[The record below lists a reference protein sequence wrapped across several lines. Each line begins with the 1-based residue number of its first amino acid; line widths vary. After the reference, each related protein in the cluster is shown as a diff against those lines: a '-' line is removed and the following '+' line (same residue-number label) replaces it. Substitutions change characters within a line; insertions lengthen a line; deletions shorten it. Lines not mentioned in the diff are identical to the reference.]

1 MRINIKYI
9 SAPLIFV
16 LSSILSPAATGA
28 VPVAKATIAE
38 TEIQAGD
45 TTTLTIDITGEFK
58 AGFQFVDTAL
68 TNIATKY
75 PDLEITAKN
84 RPQTTDLGRGRTRI
98 QSSYLVQPFD
108 SGLYVVPQVYVVSD
122 SDTIFTPITA
132 LKVNPTLLD
141 STLLV
146 KNEAGQ
152 PDLTI
157 HEYTDVETVEKKFID
172 YFPEWAINW
181 GWWLLLAIVAI
192 GLLIF
197 VYMKWLRHGKIPLI
211 PAKKPIPPYELAMSE
226 LDKLHKQKLW
236 QRGNEKEY
244 YTRLTDILRQFI
256 HGRFGVNAKEMTST
270 QILNALSSCDNTVM
284 FTDGLRSILESADF
298 VKFAKAKPLAD
309 ENETSFNLSVDF
321 VEANK
326 PKEEAEKNDSDDNA
340 TGTSA
345 ETETTAAKA
354 AGLPPV
360 EKDKIANSPIDE
372 TTKVL

>member
-1 MRINIKYI
+1 MRINIKHI
-9 SAPLIFV
+9 SVPLIFA
-16 LSSILSPAATGA
+16 LSSIFSPAATGA
-28 VPVAKATIAE
+28 VPVAKAAVAK

-58 AGFQFVDTAL
+58 PGFQFVDTAL
-68 TNIATKY
+68 TNIAAKY
-75 PDLEITAKN
+75 PDLEITVKDK
-84 RPQTTDLGRGRTRI
+84 PQTTDLGRGRTRI

-108 SGLYVVPQVYVVSD
+108 SGLYVVPQVFVVSD
-122 SDTIFTPITA
+122 SDTVFTPVTA

-152 PDLTI
+152 DDLTI
-157 HEYTDVETVEKKFID
+157 HEYTDLETVEKEFID
-172 YFPEWAINW
+172 YFPEWVINW
-181 GWWLLLAIVAI
+181 GWWLLLAVVAI

-226 LDKLHKQKLW
+226 LDKLHSQQLW

-256 HGRFGVNAKEMTST
+256 QGRFGVNAKEMTST
-270 QILNALSSCDNTVM
+270 QILNALNSCDSTVM
-284 FTDGLRSILESADF
+284 FTDALRSILESADF

-309 ENETSFNLSVDF
+309 ENEDSFNLSVDF

-326 PKEEAEKNDSDDNA
+326 PVEEPAKNDSDTNA
-340 TGTSA
+340 ADTSA
-345 ETETTAAKA
+345 ETGTTGEKA
-354 AGLPPV
+354 TELPPV
-360 EKDKIANSPIDE
+360 EEDKIADSSIDE